1 MNKILI
7 VGHPTSGYE
16 EVEQLLHDCGMAYAQ
31 PSRREGFLPAQIS
44 ETLSKVH
51 KVTPLQRRGQGEIE
65 QINAGP
71 VWNGMAL
78 DLMLG
83 NIDQPLWGWADPNA
97 IHWLNYWRDLDPA
110 LHFILVFDKPHSVL
124 TRGVAAS
131 DVPFDSHALTERARQ
146 WLAYNSAL
154 LEFFHRNPQRCLLVH
169 SEQVRASTNTY
180 LTQLRARI
188 DAPWTEL
195 LEQPANAAAEFPS
208 LNRGTAVLAVSRSD
222 APSRPD
228 SDQPL
233 ATFVADALLR
243 EQPECLQ
250 LYEELQA
257 TANVPLAF
265 NDTNRR
271 DLTLALDAWSEL
283 MQQRRHMKDQEQ
295 LLSRIEATRQ
305 RAEQLALERQNL
317 LDEQQ
322 RLHTADAL
330 AHCQAISELTR
341 SREQVEQSQAESQH
355 ENELLLAQLHQV
367 QEELERNYLAGRGQA
382 ERIQALETQAA
393 MAAAAG
399 DEPARIGENARA
411 EAVAA
416 RDEAVRLRE
425 KTRAE
430 AAAARDEASRLIEK
444 ARAEA
449 AAAKKQAEQAQKE
462 LKAALTASQALN
474 RADPTLAEENE
485 LLLHQLHQVQEELER
500 YYLENRA
507 LKSGHAV
514 SKPASAEAKQ
524 RAAPA
529 LYGAADR
536 IRQQLTYRVGA
547 TLVQRSR
554 TVGGWVG
561 MPWAVMGVVRQYRG
575 DQVSRRAQQLPPI
588 HTYRDAH
595 EAERLKN
602 HLSYRLGSV
611 FLHNARSAGGW
622 LRMPFALRREV
633 RDFRKGRRA

>member
-1 MNKILI
+1 MNRILI
-7 VGHPTSGYE
+7 VGHPQSGYE
-16 EVEQLLHDCGMAYAQ
+16 EVEQLLHDCGMGYAQ

-51 KVTPLQRRGQGEIE
+51 KVAPLQHPGQSQIE
-65 QINAGP
+65 QISAGP

-110 LHFILVFDKPHSVL
+110 LHFILVFDRPHSVL
-124 TRGVAAS
+124 TR
-131 DVPFDSHALTERARQ
+131 DVMAGDAPLDSHALAERTRH
-146 WLAYNSAL
+146 WLTYNSAL
-154 LEFFHRNPQRCLLVH
+154 LQFFHRNPQRCLLVH
-169 SEQVRASTNTY
+169 SEQVRASANTY
-180 LTQLRARI
+180 LGQLRARI

-195 LEQPANAAAEFPS
+195 LEHPASGATEFASPS
-208 LNRGTAVLAVSRSD
+208 SGSAMAVVSRGD
-222 APSRPD
+222 APDNSD
-228 SDQPL
+228 TDQPL
-233 ATFVADALLR
+233 ATFVAEALMH
-243 EQPECLQ
+243 EQPQCLQ

-257 TANVPLAF
+257 SANLPLAS
-265 NDTNRR
+265 NDATRR
-271 DLTLALDAWSEL
+271 APPLALDAWSAL
-283 MQQRRHMKDQEQ
+283 VQQRRHMKDQQQ

-317 LDEQQ
+317 LDEQH
-322 RLHTADAL
+322 RLHTADAH
-330 AHCQAISELTR
+330 AHREAIAELTR
-341 SREQVEQSQAESQH
+341 SREQVEQSQAEMQH

-393 MAAAAG
+393 MA
-399 DEPARIGENARA
+399 E
-411 EAVAA
+411 AA
-416 RDEAVRLRE
+416 RDEAARISE
-425 KTRAE
+425 KARAE
-430 AAAARDEASRLIEK
+430 AAAARDGAARFAEQAHAEAAAARNEAARLIEK

-449 AAAKKQAEQAQKE
+449 AAAKQQAEQAQKE
-462 LKAALTASQALN
+462 LKGALTASQALN
-474 RADPTLAEENE
+474 RVDPTLAEEND

-507 LKSGHAV
+507 LKSGHTV
-514 SKPASAEAKQ
+514 SKPAPAEAKQ
-524 RAAPA
+524 PPAPA

-561 MPWAVMGVVRQYRG
+561 MPWAVMGVVRQHRV
-575 DQVSRRAQQLPPI
+575 DQVSRRAQRLPPI

-595 EAERLKN
+595 EAERLKS

-611 FLHNARSAGGW
+611 FLHNARSLGGW

-633 RDFRKGRRA
+633 RDFRNYRRA